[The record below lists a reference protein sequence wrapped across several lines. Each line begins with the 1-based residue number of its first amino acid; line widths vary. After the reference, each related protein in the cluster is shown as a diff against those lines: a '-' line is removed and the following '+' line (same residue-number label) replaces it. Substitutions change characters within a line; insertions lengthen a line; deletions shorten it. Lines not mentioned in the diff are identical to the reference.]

1 MLYEAF
7 YDYLRGEAARS
18 AHTVTAYR
26 HDVESLRGFLKG
38 ASDAERD
45 PRRITLAELRMWVA
59 ELASQGLST
68 VTIVRKIQSVRAFFH
83 FLVRRHGMVSNPASR
98 LVTPRLPKVLP
109 EYVRQEETM
118 AKIDGLGAFSD
129 DFTEARDA
137 LMLTMLYSTGM
148 RAAELVG
155 LRDAAVDTSRCEL
168 KVLGKRNKE
177 RIIPIGPGLCES
189 IESYRSLRDSTA
201 DTRISPN
208 DRQAAF
214 FVRKNGK
221 PLYRKLV
228 YNVVHQTLSNENVHA
243 TRLSPHVLRHSFATD
258 MLNSGAPISSV
269 QQLLGHASLASTQI
283 YTHVTYS
290 ELQNNYKL
298 AHPRALKKG
307 GKNGN

>member
-177 RIIPIGPGLCES
+177 RIIPFGEELRTMIDH
-189 IESYRSLRDSTA
+189 YRSLRSQMLPGAPTE
-201 DTRISPN
+201 
-208 DRQAAF
+208 AF
-214 FVRKNGK
+214 FVRPGGE
-221 PLYRKLV
+221 PVYYGLV
-228 YNVVHQTLSNENVHA
+228 YRTVHA
-243 TRLSPHVLRHSFATD
+243 GLEGVSAGRRSPHVMRHSFATD
-258 MLNSGAPISSV
+258 MLNNGAD
-269 QQLLGHASLASTQI
+269 LMLSLI
-283 YTHVTYS
+283 HI
-290 ELQNNYKL
+290 
-298 AHPRALKKG
+298 
-307 GKNGN
+307 

>member
-59 ELASQGLST
+59 ELASQGMST

-129 DFTEARDA
+129 DFTEVRDA
-137 LMLTMLYSTGM
+137 LMLTMLYSTGI

-177 RIIPIGPGLCES
+177 RIIPFGAELAQMIDR
-189 IESYRSLRDSTA
+189 YRQMRNELIAVRAPEFFLRVT
-201 DTRISPN
+201 
-208 DRQAAF
+208 
-214 FVRKNGK
+214 GE

-228 YNVVHQTLSNENVHA
+228 YNVVHGALGGTAHA
-243 TRLSPHVLRHSFATD
+243 ARLSPHVLRHSFATD
-258 MLNSGAPISSV
+258 MLNNGAGLTAV
-269 QQLLGHASLASTQI
+269 QQLLGHSSLSTTQI
-283 YTHVTYS
+283 YTHISYRD
-290 ELQNNYKL
+290 LQQNYQQ
-298 AHPRALKKG
+298 AHPRATKKG
-307 GKNGN
+307 G

>member
-18 AHTVTAYR
+18 AHPVTAYR

-38 ASDAERD
+38 DSDAERD

-177 RIIPIGPGLCES
+177 RIIPFGEELRTMIDH
-189 IESYRSLRDSTA
+189 YRSLRSQMLPGAPTE
-201 DTRISPN
+201 
-208 DRQAAF
+208 AF
-214 FVRKNGK
+214 FVRPGGE
-221 PLYRKLV
+221 PVYYGLV
-228 YNVVHQTLSNENVHA
+228 YRTVHA
-243 TRLSPHVLRHSFATD
+243 GLEGVSAGRRSPHVMRHSFATD
-258 MLNSGAPISSV
+258 MLNNGADLMAV
-269 QQLLGHASLASTQI
+269 QKLLGHTSLATTQR
-283 YTHVTYS
+283 YTHLSYR
-290 ELQNNYKL
+290 ELQKNYKQ
-298 AHPRALKKG
+298 AHPRAQRKED
-307 GKNGN
+307 

>member
-177 RIIPIGPGLCES
+177 RI
-189 IESYRSLRDSTA
+189 Y
-201 DTRISPN
+201 
-208 DRQAAF
+208 
-214 FVRKNGK
+214 
-221 PLYRKLV
+221 
-228 YNVVHQTLSNENVHA
+228 LSEKSCA
-243 TRLSPHVLRHSFATD
+243 
-258 MLNSGAPISSV
+258 
-269 QQLLGHASLASTQI
+269 Q
-283 YTHVTYS
+283 
-290 ELQNNYKL
+290 
-298 AHPRALKKG
+298 
-307 GKNGN
+307 

>member
-38 ASDAERD
+38 DSDAERD

-148 RAAELVG
+148 RAAELSACATP
-155 LRDAAVDTSRCEL
+155 LSTHRDA
-168 KVLGKRNKE
+168 N
-177 RIIPIGPGLCES
+177 
-189 IESYRSLRDSTA
+189 
-201 DTRISPN
+201 
-208 DRQAAF
+208 
-214 FVRKNGK
+214 
-221 PLYRKLV
+221 
-228 YNVVHQTLSNENVHA
+228 
-243 TRLSPHVLRHSFATD
+243 
-258 MLNSGAPISSV
+258 
-269 QQLLGHASLASTQI
+269 
-283 YTHVTYS
+283 
-290 ELQNNYKL
+290 
-298 AHPRALKKG
+298 
-307 GKNGN
+307 